1 MTGRSR
7 RIARLEVLL
16 HRADVD
22 ADGCAVVHIPWNT
35 SQADYDTACAMAVAE
50 QSRRPRVAVFLP
62 GKAPTSE
69 LWVQWVTTIKEY

>member
-7 RIARLEVLL
+7 RISRLELLL

-35 SQADYDTACAMAVAE
+35 AQADYDTACAMAIAE
-50 QSRRPRVAVFLP
+50 QSHSPRVVAILP
-62 GKAPTSE
+62 GKAPTAA
-69 LWVQWVTTIKEY
+69 LWAQWATAIEG

>member
-35 SQADYDTACAMAVAE
+35 LQADYDTACTMAVAE
-50 QSRRPRVAVFLP
+50 QSRSPRVAVFLSS
-62 GKAPTSE
+62 KAPTSE
-69 LWVQWVTTIKEY
+69 QWAQWAIAIEG